1 MQVPVEWHVY
11 IIPGFMYVTCLFF
24 LCPAA
29 LRQELKGW
37 LVDKPIGL
45 VAIILAS
52 YLLGVA
58 SNHFLVRVGAPIAV
72 WLGLLPP
79 SLPQPKPTDEVFLYQ
94 NANILA
100 QAFKNAYLSM
110 LFSRSVFFALIP
122 LGVLCLWHILR
133 VTFKERTSAW
143 RVIFNCLV
151 TVLVI
156 ALPVIF
162 RLQWMESKGTFQK
175 LYDRASEFVS
185 SANTSKQPGSTNQ

>member
-29 LRQELKGW
+29 LREELKGW

-72 WLGLLPP
+72 SLGLLPP
-79 SLPQPKPTDEVFLYQ
+79 SLPQPKPADEVFLYQ

-110 LFSRSVFFALIP
+110 LFSRSVLFALIP
-122 LGVLCLWHILR
+122 LGVLCLCHLW
-133 VTFKERTSAW
+133 KERTSAR
-143 RVIFNCLV
+143 RVIFNCVV
-151 TVLVI
+151 TVVLV

-162 RLQWMESKGTFQK
+162 TLQWMESKETFQK
-175 LYDRASEFVS
+175 LYDKASEFVS
-185 SANTSKQPGSTNQ
+185 SANTSKQPGPANQ